1 MGRISLAGNGDHWRA
16 VVETMTSMV
25 IQIARYLLNGRRL
38 LLTQAGFGF
47 LKLLLL
53 LLLLF

>member
-1 MGRISLAGNGDHWRA
+1 MFYGR
-16 VVETMTSMV
+16 E
-25 IQIARYLLNGRRL
+25 L

-53 LLLLF
+53 LLLLLSSSSSALAGKYSPILGFSNQQD